1 MPQYAVPLQT
11 SYEHLFLRV
20 LRQINRPSSQLQRRT
35 VIERLPDES
44 LDDWDQLLC
53 MLEEDENVQVVRLE
67 GDAIQLIWRNQHSFI
82 N

>member
-1 MPQYAVPLQT
+1 MPQHAVALQT
-11 SYEHLFLRV
+11 PYEHLFLRI

-67 GDAIQLIWRNQHSFI
+67 DGAIQLSWRSQHPSY
-82 N
+82 

>member
-1 MPQYAVPLQT
+1 MSQHAVPLQT

-35 VIERLPDES
+35 VIERGPDES

-53 MLEEDENVQVVRLE
+53 MLEEDENVQVVRLDD
-67 GDAIQLIWRNQHSFI
+67 GVVQLSWRNQHPTF
-82 N
+82 

>member
-44 LDDWDQLLC
+44 PDDWDRLLW
-53 MLEEDENVQVVRLE
+53 MLKDDENVQVVRLE
-67 GDAIQLIWRNQHSFI
+67 GGAIQLSWRSQHPSI